1 MGRGRAIKQIRFI
14 NGTEAVM
21 NIVEWDEDVVLA
33 NNILVMEPYHEI
45 EDESKSYYLL
55 KPLVSYTDDL
65 GAISQLNA
73 GSMMAISEPSQT
85 VLNQYNSS
93 IREIVSQ
100 MEDDEM
106 EERGVSKGNVFTFDS
121 RKRILTED

>member
-1 MGRGRAIKQIRFI
+1 MGRERTIKQVRFI

-21 NIVEWDEDVVLA
+21 NVIEWDEDVVLA
-33 NNILVMEPYHEI
+33 NNILVMEPYYEI

-55 KPLVSYTDDL
+55 KPLVSYTDNL
-65 GAISQLNA
+65 GAISQLNS
-73 GSMMAISEPSQT
+73 GSMMAISEPSET

-93 IREIVSQ
+93 VREIVSQ

-106 EERGVSKGNVFTFDS
+106 EERRGESGNVITLDS